1 MQTIPSLQR
10 ASQCRAVFTFTQ
22 NCFTMNPML
31 PRALTLLLALF
42 VAETAIGQT
51 NIEETLAR
59 ANKQFEL
66 NAFNLALR
74 TYEQV
79 LKEQP
84 NNTQALA
91 RSGDC
96 YFYLNRPQDA
106 LSWYERALQSDPS
119 PSEVMFRYGRALM
132 HTGDYL
138 GAKKWFVAYAA
149 LNSAVGQHYAQMCD
163 FALQASRREG
173 MFKALNEPLNTTS
186 ADFAPAFYGDQIVYS
201 SSRNDLK
208 RRTSTKSNSDW
219 TGSAHNQLFVTRRG
233 PDGYLQT
240 PTFLRDDL
248 ENNFN
253 DGPVSFSANKR
264 RVAYCRN
271 SFMDGTR
278 QIPDKGMSLSLYI
291 ADVVE
296 GRWVNERA
304 FPYNG
309 SDYATGFPCLSAD
322 GNTLYFASDRPGG
335 MGGWDLYVSTW
346 NGTSWSM
353 PKNLGAPINTPGN
366 EITPFVE
373 GDVLY
378 FASDWHPG
386 IGGFDVF
393 RIELTDFGTPQVLHL
408 GTGVNSS
415 RDDYGFIFDAS
426 SGYGYLTSNRPGG
439 RGHEDI
445 WQVRK
450 QVDEFTI
457 EVVDAQQRPIPYASI
472 DFSACS
478 NTAGIRQADANGRY
492 SFQAPT
498 GRANCQATVRKD
510 GYSPASVPIR
520 SAGDKNLKVVLMSEG
535 SASRSARSSSSP
547 PAPMTYSTTADG
559 DNIPVSM
566 GSIERF
572 SITVIDP
579 SGRPIPGAEI
589 NLAACELGIQ
599 RTDENGQA
607 AFYYPANSECNLIV
621 RREGYEDAFIA
632 LHKQAGRDLRV
643 RLQASNRLR
652 YRGIVR
658 DLNTGRAL
666 PDVQITALAEEANH
680 ETVAVSDANGRYG
693 LLLKANTDYRI
704 TYEKEGYL
712 KGAVV
717 LYATVHEDS
726 AVYVMMPDPDAKP
739 VQHSAAAPGSGP
751 GMISIDE
758 LNASNK
764 PPKPTKPQKPTAPPS
779 AKGEAFAVQLASH
792 SEDFSAS
799 RLRRFSEFT
808 SLGNLYTVREGSLYK
823 LRLGAYPSRE
833 QADAVLAQIT
843 PLIKDAFVVRETQV
857 NPDLLVN
864 EPPLASVKSVKSP
877 MAYSATSVPA
887 QQYAVQIASSPTD
900 KPLQLND
907 YARLGSLG
915 SVYIRTEND
924 FMHVRIGPWATPA
937 QAEAIRAE
945 AARQGFPAALVVLES
960 AANALAPSAT
970 APRADSRSPMG
981 VSAAPI
987 APTAYSTP
995 SATPLTKSKGGKEY
1009 YIRLSAVENPN
1020 NFNPR
1025 QVEGLGGQLEK
1036 WPLPDGKMTAIML
1049 TGFTDL
1055 EEAKRATDR
1064 LRAGAFPDAYI
1075 IQNEEGKMSRYRY

>member
-1 MQTIPSLQR
+1 MRTIRLPQR
-10 ASQCRAVFTFTQ
+10 ANVWRAVFTFTQ
-22 NCFTMNPML
+22 ICCTMNPML
-31 PRALTLLLALF
+31 PKFLQLMLVFGMAS
-42 VAETAIGQT
+42 TAIGQT
-51 NIEETLAR
+51 NVEETLAR

-84 NNTQALA
+84 NNAQALA

-96 YFYLNRPQDA
+96 YFQLNRPQDA

-163 FALQASRREG
+163 FAIQASRREG
-173 MFKALNEPLNTTS
+173 VFRALNEPISTAS

-201 SSRNDLK
+201 SSRSDLK
-208 RRTSTKSNSDW
+208 RRTNTKSSSDW

-233 PDGYLQT
+233 PDGYLQN
-240 PTFLRDDL
+240 PTFLREDL
-248 ENNFN
+248 ENTFN

-278 QIPDKGMSLSLYI
+278 QISDKGMSLSLYV

-296 GRWVNERA
+296 GKWVNERA

-309 SDYATGFPCLSAD
+309 SDYATGFPYLSAD

-346 NGTSWSM
+346 NGTSWSV

-386 IGGFDVF
+386 LGGFDIF
-393 RIELTDFGTPQVLHL
+393 RIDLTDFGTPQVLHL
-408 GTGVNSS
+408 GTGINSS
-415 RDDYGFIFDAS
+415 RDDYGFIFDAR
-426 SGYGYLTSNRPGG
+426 SGYGYLTSNRSGG

-457 EVVDAQQRPIPYASI
+457 EVVDAQQRPIPYAEI

-478 NTAGIRQADANGRY
+478 SGAGIRQTDAAGRY
-492 SFQAPT
+492 TFQTPA

-510 GYSPASVPIR
+510 GYQSATAPIR
-520 SAGDKNLKVVLMSEG
+520 SAGDKSLKVVLMG
-535 SASRSARSSSSP
+535 DGGASRSATSP
-547 PAPMTYSTTADG
+547 FSAPAPVTYSTTPD
-559 DNIPVSM
+559 DDDIPVRM
-566 GSIERF
+566 GNIERF
-572 SITVIDP
+572 TITVTDP
-579 SGRPIPGAEI
+579 SGQPVPGAEV
-589 NLAACELGIQ
+589 NLTACDLGIQ
-599 RTDENGQA
+599 RTDESGRA

-621 RREGYEDAFIA
+621 RKSGHEDAFIA
-632 LHKQAGRDLRV
+632 LHQQAGRDLTV
-643 RLQASNRLR
+643 RLKTSNRMR
-652 YRGIVR
+652 YGGIVR
-658 DLNTGRAL
+658 DMNTNRPLA
-666 PDVQITALAEEANH
+666 DVQITARAESENH
-680 ETVAVSDANGRYG
+680 ETVALSDAAGKYN
-693 LLLKANTDYRI
+693 LSLKPNLDYKVV
-704 TYEKEGYL
+704 YEKEGYL
-712 KGAVV
+712 KGTVGV
-717 LYATVHEDS
+717 YSIVHEDN
-726 AVYVMMPDPDAKP
+726 ANYAMMPDPAAKP
-739 VQHSAAAPGSGP
+739 SQRSTTTPGSGS
-751 GMISIDE
+751 GMISMDE
-758 LNASNK
+758 LNASK
-764 PPKPTKPQKPTAPPS
+764 PPSSSKPQKPSSPT
-779 AKGEAFAVQLASH
+779 AKGEAFAIQLAANP
-792 SEDFSAS
+792 EDFSAS
-799 RLRRFSEFT
+799 RLRRYSEYT
-808 SLGNLYTVREGSLYK
+808 SLGNLYTVREGNLYK

-843 PLIKDAFVVRETQV
+843 PTIKDAFVVRETQV
-857 NPDLLVN
+857 NPDLLVSDA
-864 EPPLASVKSVKSP
+864 PVASVQSVKSP
-877 MAYSATSVPA
+877 MTYSTTPTAPA
-887 QQYAVQIASSPTD
+887 QRYAVQVASSPAD

-907 YARLGSLG
+907 YARLSNLG
-915 SVYIRTEND
+915 TAYVRTENN
-924 FMHVRIGPWATPA
+924 FMHVRLGPWDTPA
-937 QAEAIRAE
+937 QAEAARAE
-945 AARQGFPAALVVLES
+945 AARQGFPGAVVVVES
-960 AANALAPSAT
+960 ASDNASA
-970 APRADSRSPMG
+970 
-981 VSAAPI
+981 SAAPRSGTGTFTPMSVSS
-987 APTAYSTP
+987 APTAPSTYSTP
-995 SATPLTKSKGGKEY
+995 STAAPVSPAKEY
-1009 YIRLSAVENPN
+1009 YIRLSAMENPD
-1020 NFNPR
+1020 NFNAR
-1025 QVEGLGGQLEK
+1025 QVEGVGGRIEK

-1049 TGFTDL
+1049 TGFTNL

-1075 IQNEEGKMSRYRY
+1075 IQNEQGKMSRYRY

>member
-1 MQTIPSLQR
+1 
-10 ASQCRAVFTFTQ
+10 
-22 NCFTMNPML
+22 MNPML
-31 PRALTLLLALF
+31 PKLLQLLLALCIASAAAAQSN
-42 VAETAIGQT
+42 V
-51 NIEETLAR
+51 EEILAR

-74 TYEQV
+74 TYEQA

-84 NNTQALA
+84 NNAQALA

-106 LSWYERALQSDPS
+106 LGWYERALQSDPS

-138 GAKKWFVAYAA
+138 GAKKWFLAYAA
-149 LNSAVGQHYAQMCD
+149 LNSTVGQHYAQMCD

-173 MFKALNEPLNTTS
+173 IFKALNEPISTAS

-201 SSRNDLK
+201 SSRSDIK
-208 RRTSTKSNSDW
+208 RRTSTKSSSDW

-233 PDGYLQT
+233 PDGYLQN
-240 PTFLRDDL
+240 PTFLREDL
-248 ENNFN
+248 ENTFN

-278 QIPDKGMSLSLYI
+278 QISEKGMSLSLYV

-296 GRWVNERA
+296 GKWVNERA

-309 SDYATGFPCLSAD
+309 SDYATGFPYLSAD

-346 NGTSWSM
+346 NGSAWSV

-373 GDVLY
+373 DDILY

-386 IGGFDVF
+386 LGGFDVF
-393 RIELTDFGTPQVLHL
+393 RIELSDFGTPQVFHL
-408 GTGVNSS
+408 GTGINSS
-415 RDDYGFIFDAS
+415 RDDYGFIFDAR

-439 RGHEDI
+439 RGHEDL

-457 EVVDAQQRPIPYASI
+457 EVVDAQQRPISYAEI

-478 NTAGIRQADANGRY
+478 SAAGIRQTDAAGRY
-492 SFQAPT
+492 TFQTPA

-510 GYSPASVPIR
+510 GYQPATVSIR
-520 SAGDKNLKVVLMSEG
+520 TAGDKSLKVVLANDG
-535 SASRSARSSSSP
+535 AAARSTTSP
-547 PAPMTYSTTADG
+547 FSATAPVTYSTTP
-559 DNIPVSM
+559 DNDDIPVRM
-566 GSIERF
+566 GNIERF
-572 SITVIDP
+572 TVTVTDP
-579 SGRPIPGAEI
+579 NGRPMPGAEI
-589 NLAACELGIQ
+589 NLTACDLGIQ

-621 RREGYEDAFIA
+621 RKSGHEDVFIA
-632 LHKQAGRDLRV
+632 LHQQAGRDLAV
-643 RLQASNRLR
+643 RLKPSNRMR
-652 YRGIVR
+652 YGGIVR
-658 DLNTGRAL
+658 DMNTGRPLA
-666 PDVQITALAEEANH
+666 DVQVTARAESENH
-680 ETVAVSDANGRYG
+680 ETVAISDAAGKYN
-693 LLLKANTDYRI
+693 LSLKPNLNYKVI
-704 TYEKEGYL
+704 YEKEGYL
-712 KGAVV
+712 KGVASV
-717 LYATVHEDS
+717 YSIAHEDN
-726 AVYVMMPDPDAKP
+726 ANYPMMPDPAAKP
-739 VQHSAAAPGSGP
+739 VQYSTVTPGSSP

-758 LNASNK
+758 LDASK
-764 PPKPTKPQKPTAPPS
+764 PSSTAKPRKPSSPAT
-779 AKGEAFAVQLASH
+779 KGEAFAIQLAANP
-792 SEDFSAS
+792 EDFSAS
-799 RLRRFSEFT
+799 RLRRYSEYT
-808 SLGNLYTVREGSLYK
+808 SLGNLYTVREGNLYK

-833 QADAVLAQIT
+833 QADAALAQIAPT
-843 PLIKDAFVVRETQV
+843 ITDAFVVRETQV
-857 NPDLLVN
+857 NPELLVSST
-864 EPPLASVKSVKSP
+864 PSASVQSVKSP
-877 MAYSATSVPA
+877 MTYSTPTAPA
-887 QQYAVQIASSPTD
+887 QRYAVQVASSPAD

-907 YARLGSLG
+907 YARLSNLG
-915 SVYIRTEND
+915 TAYIRTENNV
-924 FMHVRIGPWATPA
+924 MHVRLGPWDTPA
-937 QAEAIRAE
+937 QAEAARAE
-945 AARQGFPAALVVLES
+945 AARQGFPGAVVVVERS
-960 AANALAPSAT
+960 ANPSGTSAEPRSGSFTSMSVSAMPTTPNTYSAPST
-970 APRADSRSPMG
+970 
-981 VSAAPI
+981 
-987 APTAYSTP
+987 TTP
-995 SATPLTKSKGGKEY
+995 SAAAPLKEY
-1009 YIRLSAVENPN
+1009 YIRLSAMENPD

-1025 QVEGLGGQLEK
+1025 QVEGVGGRLEK

-1075 IQNEEGKMSRYRY
+1075 IQNEQGKMSRNRY